1 MGNPGKLCFLG
12 SETCCCFR
20 VCRHPWFSRA
30 LPEKYEVAL
39 AQLQEEQRAID
50 ARVAGGNY
58 RSKERDAQ
66 LQVNKRPVCLQTVS
80 AVDMLASV
88 RRFIVAGAAVQTSTG
103 TIA

>member
-1 MGNPGKLCFLG
+1 L
-12 SETCCCFR
+12 R
-20 VCRHPWFSRA
+20 RHPWFSRA

-66 LQVNKRPVCLQTVS
+66 LQVRGLH
-80 AVDMLASV
+80 
-88 RRFIVAGAAVQTSTG
+88 TS
-103 TIA
+103 IL